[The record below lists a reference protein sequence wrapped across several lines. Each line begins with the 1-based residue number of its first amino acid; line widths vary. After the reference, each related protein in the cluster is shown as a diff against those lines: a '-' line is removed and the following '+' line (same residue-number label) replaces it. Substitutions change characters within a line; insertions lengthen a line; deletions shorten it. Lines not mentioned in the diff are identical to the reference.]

1 MSKQTEFLNTF
12 AQAVSALALYPDG
25 HKSREGAI
33 DKVYGKMVDLAA
45 EDDVPNFS
53 FIGQDVV
60 YSSIPIREMRGWDWA
75 AKLSD
80 AGIQRLEWNK
90 RVSRE
95 ETEGFLDE
103 LLDRLSLRP
112 SDSRTARQEVERN
125 IKYGEIGFKSG
136 EKVEDGEVLTATLD
150 FTLHEEAETVRWL
163 HDELSSGRDLPI
175 IEAESVVRALSVA
188 MHGDQQMLLPLLSLK
203 EFDQYT
209 TTHCLN
215 VSVLTMGLAE
225 WLGLGA
231 KDVRAFGVAGLM
243 HDLGKVKIP
252 TEVLNKKGKLDDNER
267 AIMNAHPAEGAR
279 IILSTHDDLDLAA
292 VVAYEHHIMID
303 GGGYPSLRYRRD
315 CHQGSKLVHVC
326 DVYDALRTNRPY
338 RDAWPM
344 EKVLGYMQEKAGTE
358 FDKEV
363 VEGFI
368 HMMKVWEPRVAQ
380 VAEHEPLPS

>member
-12 AQAVSALALYPDG
+12 AQAVSALALYPTG

-33 DKVYGKMVDLAA
+33 DKVYEKMVDLFS
-45 EDDVPNFS
+45 EDDVPKFS
-53 FIGQDVV
+53 FIGNDVI
-60 YSSIPIREMRGWDWA
+60 YSNIPVREMRGWDWA

-90 RVSRE
+90 KFTRE
-95 ETEGFLDE
+95 ELEGFLDE
-103 LLDRLSLRP
+103 LLDRLRLRP
-112 SDSRTARQEVERN
+112 SDSRTARQEVVRN
-125 IKYGEIGFKSG
+125 IKYGEIGLRG
-136 EKVEDGEVLTATLD
+136 EDSTDQEVLTATLD
-150 FTLHEEAETVRWL
+150 FTLHEEADTVRWL
-163 HDELSSGRDLPI
+163 HEELNSGNELPI
-175 IEAESVVRALSVA
+175 AEAESVVRALSVA

-203 EFDQYT
+203 DFDEYT
-209 TTHCLN
+209 TTHSLN

-231 KDVRAFGVAGLM
+231 KDIRAFGVAGLM

-252 TEVLNKKGKLDDNER
+252 KEILNKKGKLSDSER
-267 AIMNAHPAEGAR
+267 AIMNSHPAEGAR

-303 GGGYPSLRYRRD
+303 GGGYPTMKFKRD

-338 RDAWPM
+338 RDAWPTS
-344 EKVLGYMQEKAGTE
+344 KVIEYMQEKAGTE
-358 FDKEV
+358 FDKHV
-363 VEGFI
+363 VEGFV
-368 HMMKVWEPRVAQ
+368 HMMKVWEPRVAH
-380 VAEHEPLPS
+380 VGEHEALPN